1 MSESGDHIAELKARI
16 LAMEAIVKA
25 TVLVAYGTPK
35 AENYLRFMSALNNHI
50 MLVVNGHIMPED
62 LRNKAEDHARR
73 LLEEVAEEAE
83 WIDDLPSIGQVGVG
97 S

>member
-1 MSESGDHIAELKARI
+1 MTEESSRIADFEARI

-35 AENYLRFMSALNNHI
+35 VENYLRFMSALNAHI
-50 MLVVNGHIMPED
+50 MRTVAGYPLPEAM
-62 LRNKAEDHARR
+62 RGKTEDHARR

-83 WIDDLPSIGQVGVG
+83 WIEDIPSNG
-97 S
+97 SRQFGS